1 MSSGILAR
9 KVVGRRSK
17 GGSGARSALCLPFIE
32 RQNNFKSEVVRGG
45 DIEVFDFSDPA
56 RRART
61 YESYLQ
67 RISEMPTD
75 SLGYVALALHGPVT
89 TVNRKRGTLAVLTL
103 S

>member
-1 MSSGILAR
+1 M
-9 KVVGRRSK
+9 
-17 GGSGARSALCLPFIE
+17 CLPFIE

-56 RRART
+56 RQART

-89 TVNRKRGTLAVLTL
+89 TVNKLTGQL
-103 S
+103 KLMR